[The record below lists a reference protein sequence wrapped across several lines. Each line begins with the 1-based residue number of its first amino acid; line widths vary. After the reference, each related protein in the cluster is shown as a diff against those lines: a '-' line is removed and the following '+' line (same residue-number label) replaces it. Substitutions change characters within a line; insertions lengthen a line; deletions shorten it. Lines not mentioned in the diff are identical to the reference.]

1 MAIAAANYV
10 ALDDDMVAGYD
21 PTKRPAN
28 YGPTTPVAD
37 YFEHEKDH
45 PGVQWL
51 LTNGTVQVIKTSNEV
66 GNYNVLLFPYYVY
79 LMFTKNAYEYLVA
92 NNYSIP
98 KATYHRQA
106 REYTHYMLWLTAK
119 GAADSYNYMR
129 KFRYLP
135 RETTGDTV
143 HYMVLFR
150 PTTNMMLSLLHSQR
164 RTFSTGTTTTTAG
177 AST

>member
-1 MAIAAANYV
+1 
-10 ALDDDMVAGYD
+10 
-21 PTKRPAN
+21 
-28 YGPTTPVAD
+28 
-37 YFEHEKDH
+37 
-45 PGVQWL
+45 
-51 LTNGTVQVIKTSNEV
+51 
-66 GNYNVLLFPYYVY
+66 
-79 LMFTKNAYEYLVA
+79 MFTKNAYEYLVS

-143 HYMVLFR
+143 HYMVIFR
-150 PTTNMMLSLLHSQR
+150 PTTNMMLSLLHSPKTHVFNR
-164 RTFSTGTTTTTAG
+164 HSTTIIAG